1 MRPRVSPAWMGSRLD
16 ETVQGAG
23 DVEPDGPFLIL
34 KGRTEDVR
42 GFRVS
47 DFPERPRSPKAD
59 VGVGILKEA
68 SDVLNPRGILQPAED
83 PGGVEPDSLRHPGVR
98 DDPMEEWTRGR
109 GAEVRKCLGRVQAGG
124 DGGGV
129 EGPVQQREPL
139 RLAESG

>member
-1 MRPRVSPAWMGSRLD
+1 MRARVSPARMGPVVD
-16 ETVQGAG
+16 EPVQGPG
-23 DVEPDGPFLIL
+23 DVDPDCPFLIL

-42 GFRVS
+42 GFGFS
-47 DFPERPRSPKAD
+47 NFPERPRSPKAD

-68 SDVLNPRGILQPAED
+68 SDVLNPRGTLPPAED

-109 GAEVRKCLGRVQAGG
+109 VAEIRKCLGRVQAER
-124 DGGGV
+124 DGGML